1 MIPSFFSSFTLFYF
15 SPQVSTN
22 VQIPT
27 SSTQTNRNKCDLAE
41 IAPELSAV
49 CSPPL
54 PALSSLQPCFAELV
68 PPHLPLAPDV
78 T

>member
-1 MIPSFFSSFTLFYF
+1 MIPSFFSSFTLFSF